1 MAIANLGLRF
11 VVELLGVAALG
22 YWGFTALDGSPW
34 RLAAALA
41 APARLIVAGAVVVAP
56 TPANSLA
63 PRTRARVGTG
73 LLLVAA
79 VALARAGQ
87 PAPAAMLAGTVLVNQ
102 VLLIAIDPGTAAAV
116 LRHAGPRA

>member
-22 YWGFTALDGSPW
+22 YWGFTALDGSTW
-34 RLAAALA
+34 RLTAGIG
-41 APARLIVAGAVVVAP
+41 APALLIVAWALVVAP
-56 TPANSLA
+56 NADNALA
-63 PRTRARVGTG
+63 PRTRELIGTG

-79 VALARAGQ
+79 AALARAGL
-87 PAPAAMLAGTVLVNQ
+87 PAPAAMLAVTVLVNQ